1 MAMLGESMTSMR
13 TGGRPGRNSD
23 YLIVNRR
30 REEEQRSKMRET
42 THYYATT
49 SLQSAFEETTAI
61 TIKRNQISRRV
72 EEMKGQVQSHLEARR
87 EKLRALL
94 QKDADT
100 YSQNLLDSEET
111 RETVLAQMK
120 IRMEELKSKREAE
133 RKKIVETK
141 LLQRWRNECDEL
153 RTIESKVLEEK
164 VAEARAGQIS
174 ELQQKKIHDL
184 EEKRFYDQL
193 WEQDRQKKI
202 AREEREKNQLREMN
216 AITVA
221 MLNSQLSLLREQQA
235 EEERLKQE
243 EALLMRQETQMRKL
257 EDERNIRR
265 KHEEQQIIRAQ
276 LDKFNALRLQSRA
289 NEIQQSL
296 EHDIKIV
303 SDVLALDL
311 AEKQAQSRRRTELRK
326 EMQLYR
332 EHLLEQ
338 RRLEKERD
346 REIARME
353 KVEAD
358 KLWGARA
365 EKWQKEQKA
374 RDKLMV
380 EVLSGRRDQLK
391 YSLEQNRQRQE
402 QTRLEREQI
411 LRQIE
416 IANHV
421 EALDKERKEM
431 LARGYRDSLEAQ
443 METVEERKREFNRLN
458 KREEL
463 AVKLA
468 EQRYQELL
476 EIETA
481 RARETSRK

>member
-1 MAMLGESMTSMR
+1 MAMLGESMTAMR
-13 TGGRPGRNSD
+13 SGRPGRNSD

-61 TIKRNQISRRV
+61 TIKRNQIQRRV
-72 EEMKGQVQSHLEARR
+72 EEMKGQVLSDLEARR
-87 EKLRALL
+87 ERLRALL

-100 YSQNLLDSEET
+100 YSKNLLDSEET

-120 IRMEELKSKREAE
+120 VRMEELKSKREAE
-133 RKKIVETK
+133 RKAIVETK

-164 VAEARAGQIS
+164 VAVARADQIS
-174 ELQQKKIHDL
+174 ELHQKKLHDL

-202 AREEREKNQLREMN
+202 AREEREKNQFREMN

-221 MLNSQLSLLREQQA
+221 MLNNQLKLLREQQA

-265 KHEEQQIIRAQ
+265 KHEEQNLIRAE
-276 LDKFNALRLQSRA
+276 LDKFNSLRLQTRA

-338 RRLEKERD
+338 RRLERERD
-346 REIARME
+346 REIARLE

-391 YSLEQNRQRQE
+391 YSLEQNRLRQD
-402 QTRLEREQI
+402 QTRIEREQI

-421 EALDKERKEM
+421 EALDKERKEA
-431 LARGYRDSLEAQ
+431 LAQSYRDSLEAQ
-443 METVEERKREFNRLN
+443 METVEERKKESHRLN

-463 AVKLA
+463 AVKA
-468 EQRYQELL
+468 
-476 EIETA
+476 
-481 RARETSRK
+481 SC

>member
-1 MAMLGESMTSMR
+1 MIGESLTTMR
-13 TGGRPGRNSD
+13 SSRPGRTSD

-49 SLQSAFEETTAI
+49 SLQSAFEDTTAI

-72 EEMKGQVQSHLEARR
+72 EEMKGQVLSDLESRR
-87 EKLRALL
+87 EKLRNLMT
-94 QKDADT
+94 QDAAI
-100 YSQNLLDSEET
+100 YSQNLIDAEET

-133 RKKIVETK
+133 RKKVVETK

-164 VAEARAGQIS
+164 VAKARAGQLS
-174 ELQQKKIHDL
+174 ELQQKKMHDL

-193 WEQDRQKKI
+193 WEADRQKKI
-202 AREEREKNQLREMN
+202 AREDRERNQHKEMN

-221 MLNSQLSLLREQQA
+221 MLENQLKLLRHQQE

-243 EALLMRQETQMRKL
+243 EALLNRQEMQMRKL
-257 EDERNIRR
+257 EDARNLRR
-265 KHEEQQIIRAQ
+265 KEEEQKVIRAE
-276 LDKFNALRLQSRA
+276 LDKFNTLRLQTRA
-289 NEIQQSL
+289 NEIQLSL
-296 EHDIKIV
+296 DHDIKMV

-311 AEKQAQSRRRTELRK
+311 AEKQAQGRRRTELRK
-326 EMQLYR
+326 EIQLYR
-332 EHLLEQ
+332 EHLMRQ
-338 RRLEKERD
+338 RAVEKERD
-346 REIARME
+346 MEVARME

-358 KLWGARA
+358 KLWTQRA

-374 RDKLMV
+374 RDRLMV
-380 EVLSGRRDQLK
+380 DVLSGRRDQLK
-391 YSLEQNRQRQE
+391 YSIEQNHLRQDQARI
-402 QTRLEREQI
+402 EREQI

-416 IANHV
+416 IANRV
-421 EALDKERKEM
+421 ETIDKERKEA
-431 LARGYRDSLEAQ
+431 LAHSYRDSLEGQ
-443 METVEERKREFNRLN
+443 MEIVEERKRESHVLN

-463 AVKLA
+463 AVRLA
-468 EQRYQELL
+468 EERYRELL
-476 EIETA
+476 EIETN
-481 RARETSRK
+481 RARSSPKSYN